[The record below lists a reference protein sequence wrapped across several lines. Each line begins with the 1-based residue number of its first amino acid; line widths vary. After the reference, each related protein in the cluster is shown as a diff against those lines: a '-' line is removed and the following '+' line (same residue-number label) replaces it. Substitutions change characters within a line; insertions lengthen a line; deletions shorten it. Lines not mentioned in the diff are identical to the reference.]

1 MAAGANREIEPGG
14 RQSVDPCHRRFRSH
28 ADAKVQGGRVT
39 MRFLTALACASL
51 LLAQRGPV
59 RPPVEDAWALLAKG
73 QRQAAIRLLHEII
86 GTHPGDAD
94 AGRLLGSVMAAES
107 ER

>member
-1 MAAGANREIEPGG
+1 MAAGANRKIEPGG

-28 ADAKVQGGRVT
+28 ADAKVQGGGVT
-39 MRFLTALACASL
+39 MRFLAALACASL

-59 RPPVEDAWALLAKG
+59 RPPVEDAWDLLAKG

-86 GTHPGDAD
+86 ATNPRDAD
-94 AGRLLGSVMAAES
+94 ASLILRSVRA
-107 ER
+107 